1 MSDLQNADI
10 QFHESGEESLQNYR
24 SVNRTSIV
32 GFVLG
37 LLSAASLLH
46 WLLLPIAIAAVLIS
60 SLALLQVRARGGEL
74 LGRKAALAGIA
85 LGIFF
90 LAFATTKEYVRRGE
104 LDRQARQHADKWLEL
119 LHERD
124 LPNLYK
130 AFELQRRYPERQPLG
145 TDLTLLF
152 GDPAESTKIDSN
164 MVDDELREL
173 VMPRMNFR
181 TFLETPMVEEILEAG
196 SDSEIAFV
204 QVAGRNKKGDNDIV
218 VLEYLIRYKKDNR
231 SKSTRFYVKMAR
243 NYYDDIREAHWHV
256 VEIGK
261 NLVEK

>member
-10 QFHESGEESLQNYR
+10 QFHESGEENLQNYR

-60 SLALLQVRARGGEL
+60 SLALLQIRAHGGRL

-90 LAFATTKEYVRRGE
+90 LAFTTTKEYVRRGE
-104 LDRQARQHADKWLEL
+104 LDRQARQHSDKWLEL
-119 LHERD
+119 LHEGD

-145 TDLTLLF
+145 TDLALLF
-152 GDPAESTKIDSN
+152 GDPAESTEFDSS

-173 VMPRMNFR
+173 VMPRMDFR
-181 TFLETPMVEEILEAG
+181 SFLKRPMIKEILG
-196 SDSEIAFV
+196 SGPESEITFV

-218 VLEYLIRYKKDNR
+218 ILEYSIRYKKEDR
-231 SKSTRFYVKMAR
+231 FKTTRFHVKMAR

-256 VEIGK
+256 VEIEK
-261 NLVEK
+261 NLQ